1 MARPSLPGRTAPR
14 LLQDLLRY
22 DPYFPAA
29 NGNNVLIDPPR
40 PLRSGQTPRTTV
52 GPESCRHKFMYK
64 EHQSIPPIPNK
75 TPYGAALYKIA
86 CCCNTCRCH
95 LDVVVELRQNS
106 GSQQCPNQEYPL
118 HHFRHD
124 HYDSPGRRKQ
134 VEGRAWVEEQRYEC
148 SSPQCS
154 AAVTIRFSPARLTAK
169 HITLL
174 TDPKLLKQRAEV
186 AIAMYPDRF
195 REEGVSSPIRVLH
208 ILRTYI
214 KDAFTMEGKRFG
226 SLNKN
231 FMLCFGEACN
241 ELLEYLGF
249 WYSKSDE
256 YWNLPKPDRSSE
268 VPIKDPLSILL
279 NDVDMELMALMEQRP
294 SVERSQI
301 SVQFI
306 PLSAIK
312 LLEQVLGL
320 QEFRQAHP
328 SPRRTIDLTEEEHP
342 CYASLGAV
350 GDFSDDLLIF
360 AYDRQKLCDPD
371 NAPYY
376 LECLQDLGEDR
387 KSEALQTKAVMMQS
401 EGEISTK
408 DIREAYRYFNLDPQS
423 SSLDDQTIIGVFQ
436 SRLSD
441 APKQEADAR
450 LALRIIG
457 QARGSEKIR
466 HLALKSLTTAE
477 QALGW
482 LNADNETADDFII
495 TMVTIKI
502 TDNQNDTDAGREA
515 IRLIAEQR
523 NSAALRNWLATGE
536 MGVVEMDVGEAYT
549 RLGIE
554 DRTLDDDMILT
565 TYDIRATEAPH
576 QLQDLR
582 QALQA
587 IAKTKGSRRIE
598 DFLSNGQMSQ
608 NSISTEWPVGLENI
622 GNTCYLNS
630 LLQFY
635 FTVKPLRDLVLHFD
649 DYRMELDMNSL
660 RHKQVGSRRVSR
672 KEVERAQNFAY
683 ALQKLFQRLISARA
697 LSITPERELARL
709 TLISS
714 SNEEAF
720 RRMSMASKDGRPSL
734 GEINGVQMQG
744 PLGPP
749 LAQDMELDNGKLGQT
764 LVESATGDNAS
775 DTTLVEPPTYDDNEY
790 MVVSMDDKEQ
800 QQEILDDKENL
811 EPSNIGL
818 PDHSRIQSKPLG
830 TTSPSRLNEQEQQ
843 RSPAKDITSSKN
855 DMSLANGLPHTPE
868 TLSPPERAPPI
879 PPRPQTVEQTKRA
892 QDEVELGAQQ
902 DVTEVI
908 ANVLFQMQCAIKA
921 NCIDADGEQ
930 LDEIK
935 NLFYGKTKS
944 YIKKG
949 DNVRT
954 KEEFFSDIKVD
965 VASGPR
971 DIYAA
976 LDGAFDVQNVDV
988 DGTLSPQYASI
999 SLLPPILQIQV
1010 QRVQFDQA
1018 KKTSY
1023 KSEAHLKLEETI
1035 YLDRYMDSG
1044 NAALMQRREE
1054 AWRWKERVRELE
1066 ARKAVLTHTDIDVDL
1081 PEVLDMTQGYL
1092 MELQSSEDDDVVM
1105 VNPDVLQTLNDKAAG
1120 MRRELELI
1128 ETEIMHLNTSITSQF
1143 TDLRALSYRLHSVFI
1158 HRGSVSFGH
1167 YWIYIYDFKK
1177 DIWRKYNDS
1186 YVTEVKNRR
1195 EVFEQEAVNPA
1206 TPYFLVYVRETDID
1220 RLVEPVCRE
1229 LEPEPQ
1235 WDAPP
1240 LADSADQMEVIEG
1253 VRPDESHWLG
1263 TSMTQGA
1270 NRAPSHRS
1278 TWNSSEAYNSNSW

>member
-1 MARPSLPGRTAPR
+1 MLELG
-14 LLQDLLRY
+14 QDSE
-22 DPYFPAA
+22 
-29 NGNNVLIDPPR
+29 G
-40 PLRSGQTPRTTV
+40 
-52 GPESCRHKFMYK
+52 
-64 EHQSIPPIPNK
+64 
-75 TPYGAALYKIA
+75 
-86 CCCNTCRCH
+86 
-95 LDVVVELRQNS
+95 
-106 GSQQCPNQEYPL
+106 QQCPNKEYPL
-118 HHFRHD
+118 HHMQHD
-124 HYDSPGRRKQ
+124 HYDSPGRHEQ
-134 VEGRAWVEEQRYEC
+134 IEGRAWVEEQRFEC

-154 AAVTIRFSPARLTAK
+154 AAVTIRFSPARLTAE
-169 HITLL
+169 HVTLL
-174 TDPKLLKQRAEV
+174 TDPKLLEQRAEV

-195 REEGVSSPIRVLH
+195 REDGVSSPMRVLH

-214 KDAFTMEGKRFG
+214 KDAIHTEGKRFG
-226 SLNKN
+226 SMNKN

-249 WYSKSDE
+249 SYSKSDE
-256 YWNLPKPDRSSE
+256 YWNLPNPDRSQE
-268 VPIKDPLSILL
+268 IPIKDPLKILL
-279 NDVDMELMALMEQRP
+279 NDVDIELMALMEQRP
-294 SVERSQI
+294 ASEKSQI

-306 PLSAIK
+306 PLSAMKWI
-312 LLEQVLGL
+312 EQILGL

-328 SPRRTIDLTEEEHP
+328 SPRRTIDLTQEEHP
-342 CYASLGAV
+342 CFASLGAV
-350 GDFSDDLLIF
+350 GDFSDDLIIF
-360 AYDRQKLCDPD
+360 AYERQKLCDID

-376 LECLQDLGEDR
+376 LECLQDLGELR
-387 KSEALQTKAVMMQS
+387 QSEILQTKAVMMQS

-408 DIREAYRYFNLDPQS
+408 DIREAYRYFGFDSQS
-423 SSLDDQTIIGVFQ
+423 SSLNDETIIGVFQ

-441 APKQEADAR
+441 APRQEADAR

-457 QARGSEKIR
+457 QSRGSEKIL
-466 HLALKSLTTAE
+466 HLALKSLTNAE

-482 LNADNETADDFII
+482 LNAASDTPDDFII

-502 TDNQNDTDAGREA
+502 TDNKSDTEAGREA

-523 NSAALRNWLATGE
+523 NSAALRNWLETGE
-536 MGVVEMDVGEAYT
+536 MGVVEMNVGEAYT

-554 DRTLDDDMILT
+554 DRTLDDDMIIT
-565 TYDIRATEAPH
+565 TYGIRISESPH

-582 QALQA
+582 KALEA
-587 IAKTKGSRRIE
+587 IAKDRGSRQIE
-598 DFLSNGQMSQ
+598 DFLSNGQLAQ
-608 NSISTEWPVGLENI
+608 NSVSVEWPVGLENI

-649 DYRMELDMNSL
+649 DYKMDLDLDSL
-660 RHKQVGSRRVSR
+660 RKKQVGSRRVSR
-672 KEVERAQNFAY
+672 KEVERAQSFVY

-697 LSITPERELARL
+697 SSITPERELARL

-734 GEINGVQMQG
+734 GDINGVPMQG

-749 LAQDMELDNGKLGQT
+749 LPQEMETQT
-764 LVESATGDNAS
+764 SQSKQHPVEDVTGDNAS
-775 DTTLVEPPTYDDNEY
+775 DTTLVEPPNYDDSGY
-790 MVVSMDDKEQ
+790 MVVSMDEKEQ

-811 EPSNIGL
+811 KPSNKSL
-818 PDHSRIQSKPLG
+818 PDQSRSLSKPLEPS
-830 TTSPSRLNEQEQQ
+830 SPSRLNEQEHQ
-843 RSPAKDITSSKN
+843 RSSAKDISSSN
-855 DMSLANGLPHTPE
+855 PDLSLTNGLPRTPD
-868 TLSPPERAPPI
+868 TMSPPDRPPPV
-879 PPRPQTVEQTKRA
+879 PPRPLTLEQTKPTH
-892 QDEVELGAQQ
+892 DEVELGAQQ

-921 NCIDADGEQ
+921 NNIDTDGEQ

-935 NLFYGKTKS
+935 SLFYGKTKS
-944 YIKKG
+944 YIKKDG
-949 DNVRT
+949 SVRT

-988 DGTLSPQYASI
+988 DGTSSPQYGAI
-999 SLLPPILQIQV
+999 SLLPPVLQIQV

-1018 KKTSY
+1018 KKASY

-1066 ARKAVLTHTDIDVDL
+1066 TRKAILTLTDTDMDL
-1081 PEVLDMTQGYL
+1081 PEVIDMTQGYL
-1092 MELQSSEDDDVVM
+1092 MELQSAEDDDVVM
-1105 VNPDVLQTLNDKAAG
+1105 VNPDVLQALNENAAD
-1120 MRRELELI
+1120 MRHI
-1128 ETEIMHLNTSITSQF
+1128 ETEITHLNTSITSQF
-1143 TDLRALSYRLHSVFI
+1143 TDLRALPYRLHSVFI
-1158 HRGSVSFGH
+1158 HRGTAMFGH

-1177 DIWRKYNDS
+1177 DIWRRYNDS
-1186 YVTEVKNRR
+1186 YVTEIKDRR
-1195 EVFEQEAVNPA
+1195 EVFEQETTNPA
-1206 TPYFLVYVRETDID
+1206 TPYFLVYVRESDID
-1220 RLVEPVCRE
+1220 RLVDPVCRE

-1240 LADSADQMEVIEG
+1240 IADCTDNMEVIEG
-1253 VRPDESHWLG
+1253 VGPDEYRWLSAS
-1263 TSMTQGA
+1263 TSQGA
-1270 NRAPSHRS
+1270 NPAPSHQPA
-1278 TWNSSEAYNSNSW
+1278 WDSSEAHSSNHW